1 MTFLSLV
8 THSLQNYCG
17 DLRSSSWDYY
27 EFFWNW
33 WDTGRTQHEFS
44 VQQHLVSGGGR
55 LMLLAVAGCLI
66 LYVSG
71 TLGQLLWIRDGTE
84 QAKEKWHFVYSE
96 RAPHNSPLNQLICS
110 GGWLGVLWLYLVH
123 AGMKKKKKR
132 KKERAYLCSRL
143 CRFGLWASFSMWW
156 VVLWTFVYPG
166 SYLFTWVLL
175 LLTRNNGHS
184 LSEPRHTTA
193 LLFSSSAVCFI
204 FVLFLQVAYC
214 TLSSLSCHYLWLAA
228 VI

>member
-33 WDTGRTQHEFS
+33 WDMGRTQHEFS

-143 CRFGLWASFSMWW
+143 CRFGLWASFSMCE
-156 VVLWTFVYPG
+156 LCYEH
-166 SYLFTWVLL
+166 LFI
-175 LLTRNNGHS
+175 R
-184 LSEPRHTTA
+184 
-193 LLFSSSAVCFI
+193 
-204 FVLFLQVAYC
+204 
-214 TLSSLSCHYLWLAA
+214 A
-228 VI
+228 VICSPECSFC